1 MNESS
6 RKRDLATE
14 KVQGVTSW
22 SSVAR
27 SSPYTSSTPPPT
39 ADLGSRSS
47 TDWPSPISLNVLSI
61 FFFQLSQFKLEKA
74 NTTVYT
80 TKANSDT
87 LCLLCDTQQATGN
100 RQSLIYIYFPQM
112 LLVIR
117 LCSSALEIKDT
128 QQDFASSLL
137 FFSFLLRCH
146 IIIVMINHPTSQR
159 CVVFNLEKERQSCS
173 QSDNFINRVYLCKV

>member
-137 FFSFLLRCH
+137 FFSFKMPYYYC
-146 IIIVMINHPTSQR
+146 ND
-159 CVVFNLEKERQSCS
+159 QSSNKSEVCRF
-173 QSDNFINRVYLCKV
+173 QFGKGETIMLTKW